1 MTRTIDAA
9 PRIAVGGFMLE
20 SNSHAP
26 VSTRAE
32 FEANVLLA
40 GDDLAADLDAA
51 APRSPRTILGFARG
65 MDGSGPWTRL
75 PTLLAAVGASGPCDQ
90 AFFDWVLAETLARLR
105 AAGPLDGVF
114 LSLHGAADATGDVD
128 PDGTLLAAV
137 RRLVGPHVPIAGT
150 LDLHANVSVAMARE
164 ADILVAYR
172 TNPHVDMWERG
183 ADCARHMRAM
193 LAGLR
198 PHAAFRKLPL
208 APPSVT
214 QGTDPGSPYRD
225 IIDFGQSFVG
235 TAGVIDVSVLSGFTS
250 GDTPKNGMSVIATA
264 EDPARAEAVAQAVA
278 EHAWNERARFVP
290 RLIDLASATERAR
303 MAGADPAAPSLLFA
317 DVADNPGGGGRGN
330 TTWILEA
337 FHAAGVEG
345 CVLGPFYDPALAAE
359 AHALGVG
366 ATFHARFNRDEPH
379 ELSRPFAAPGRVVA
393 VCDGVVVGRR
403 GIGKGR
409 MLRLGPSALV
419 AVGGIQVV
427 VGSIRQQASDPGYF
441 EMLGVDL
448 ARIRSLV
455 VKSRGHFRAAFD
467 EIFANERILEVDVP
481 GLTTPVL
488 SRVAWRRMPRPIYPL
503 DPDTRWP
510 TDR

>member
-1 MTRTIDAA
+1 MNANTAAA

-20 SNSHAP
+20 SNFHAP

-40 GDDLAADLDAA
+40 GDALADDLDAA
-51 APRSPRTILGFARG
+51 APRSPRTILGFARA
-65 MDGSGPWTRL
+65 MDASGPWTRL
-75 PTLLAAVGASGPCDQ
+75 PTILAAVGASGPCDQ
-90 AFFDWVLAETLARLR
+90 GFFDWVLADLLERLR
-105 AAGPLDGVF
+105 AAMPLDGVF
-114 LSLHGAADATGDVD
+114 LSLHGAADATGDTD

-137 RRLVGPHVPIAGT
+137 RRLVGPRMPILAT
-150 LDLHANVSVAMARE
+150 LDLHANVSATMVRE
-164 ADILVAYR
+164 ADVLVAYR
-172 TNPHVDMWERG
+172 TNPHIDMWERG

-193 LAGLR
+193 LAGAR
-198 PHAAFRKLPL
+198 PHAALRKLPL

-214 QGTDPGSPYRD
+214 QGTEPGMPYRD
-225 IIDFGQSFVG
+225 IIDFGQSLVG
-235 TAGVIDVSVLSGFTS
+235 GGVLDVSVLSGFTS
-250 GDTPKNGMSVIATA
+250 GDTPKNGVSVIATA
-264 EDPARAEAVAQAVA
+264 DSPALAEATAQAVA
-278 EHAWNERARFVP
+278 ERAWSERVRFVP
-290 RLIDLASATERAR
+290 RLIDLATATERAR
-303 MAGADPAAPSLLFA
+303 LAGAAASSPALLFA

-345 CVLGPFYDPALAAE
+345 CVLGPFFDPPLAAE
-359 AHALGVG
+359 AHGLGVG
-366 ATFHARFNRDEPH
+366 AVFEARFNRAETQ
-379 ELSRPFAAPGRVVA
+379 EFSRPFVARGRVVA
-393 VCDGVVVGRR
+393 LCDGTVIGRR

-409 MLRLGPSALV
+409 TLRLGPSALIE
-419 AVGGIQVV
+419 VGGVRVV

-448 ARIRSLV
+448 AGVRSLV

-467 EIFANERILEVDVP
+467 ELFAGERILEVDVP

-488 SRVAWRRMPRPIYPL
+488 SRVAWRRIPRPIFPL

-510 TDR
+510 QA